1 MGVLYDS
8 RGNEFNGNLDHIVG
22 TTVTDA
28 RAQTVTLAALA
39 AEATAD
45 LNGQAVAIVD
55 ARTAA
60 GALSL
65 VFEGTVDGVNYLA
78 IPAFDIATSAFVA
91 TVTSA
96 TTFNKQYAVTVT
108 GFKRMRVRV
117 SAYTSGNIAIAMRAS
132 QADFLI
138 NTAEIPCLS
147 SSATAA
153 ANTALTLTLAAPGA
167 GLRHY
172 ITGLEI
178 IRNATAALAGTATLV
193 VTTTNLPGTLAWS
206 VGNAMIAGG
215 TQIDVQ
221 REFVHP
227 LQSSAQN
234 VATTIV
240 APIPG
245 AAVLW
250 RITAYYY
257 IAP

>member
-1 MGVLYDS
+1 MPQLVDA

-22 TTVTDA
+22 TTVTDG
-28 RAQTVTLAALA
+28 RAQTVTLGALA

-78 IPAFDIATSAFVA
+78 IPAFDIATSSFVA

-96 TTFNKQYAVTVT
+96 TTFNKQYALTVT
-108 GFKRMRVRV
+108 GFKRVRVRV

-138 NTAEIPCLS
+138 NTAEIPVLS
-147 SSATAA
+147 LSVTAA
-153 ANTALTLTLAAPGA
+153 AAAAATLTLAAPGA

-172 ITGLEI
+172 ITGLDI
-178 IRNATAALAGTATLV
+178 TRNATAALAGTATLV
-193 VTTTNLPGTLAWS
+193 ITTTNLPGSLAWS
-206 VGNAMIAGG
+206 VGNAMLAGG
-215 TQIDVQ
+215 TQIDVN
-221 REFVHP
+221 REYVHP
-227 LQSSAQN
+227 IQSLAQN
-234 VATTIV
+234 TATTIV
-240 APIPG
+240 MPAPG

-250 RITAYYY
+250 RGNVNYY